1 MLRNALARRVL
12 PGTCQV
18 TCLGTSQVR
27 CLGTS
32 QVRCLGTSQVR
43 CLGTSQVRC
52 LGTSPVRCSHKTVL
66 YDFHV
71 AKEGKMV
78 EFAGYSMPVQYGK
91 VGIAPSHNEVRTH
104 CGLFDV
110 SHMLQTKVHGKD
122 RIKYIEKLI
131 VGDIEGLDENTGTL
145 SLFTNEQGGIID
157 DLICSKTD
165 QGYLYVV
172 SNAGCRDKDLAH
184 MSDHLSSFKAAG
196 GDVELEVI
204 NDHALVAVQ
213 GPRTAEILQPISEGN
228 LDDLFFMNTREL
240 HVAGIPC
247 RVTRCGY
254 TGEDGVEIS
263 VPNSKAVELCET
275 LVGLGVRLAGLGARD
290 SLRLEAGL
298 CLYGNDIDD
307 STTPI
312 EGGLAWTIGKR
323 RRETADFL
331 GAEVILKQLKEKP
344 KRRRI
349 GLTCSGPP
357 PRTHCPVL
365 DSKGN
370 KIGEVTSGCPAPSLG
385 INIAMAYVPT
395 AFAKAGT
402 QVGVEVR
409 KKTILATVTKMP
421 FVRCNYYNMKQG

>member
-1 MLRNALARRVL
+1 MLRNILSKKILRD
-12 PGTCQV
+12 
-18 TCLGTSQVR
+18 TSQVR
-27 CLGTS
+27 CL
-32 QVRCLGTSQVR
+32 V
-43 CLGTSQVRC
+43 
-52 LGTSPVRCSHKTVL
+52 TSPVTCTLHTVL
-66 YDFHV
+66 HDFHV

-91 VGIAPSHNEVRTH
+91 VGIATSHREVRTH

-110 SHMLQTKVHGKD
+110 SHMLQSKIHGKD
-122 RIKYIEKLI
+122 RIKFIEKLI
-131 VGDIEGLDENTGTL
+131 VGDIESLEANTGTL

-172 SNAGCRDKDLAH
+172 SNAGCKEKDLAH
-184 MSDHLSSFKAAG
+184 MKDHLSSFRAAG
-196 GDVELEVI
+196 GDAELEVI
-204 NDHALVAVQ
+204 DDHGLVAVQ
-213 GPRTAEILQPISEGN
+213 GPRAAQILQPISEGG
-228 LDDLFFMNTREL
+228 LDDLYFMNTREM

-263 VPNSKAVELCET
+263 VPNNKAVELCET
-275 LVGLGVRLAGLGARD
+275 LVDLGVHLAGLGARD

-307 STTPI
+307 TTTPI

-323 RRETADFL
+323 RRETKDFL
-331 GAEVILKQLKEKP
+331 GAEIILRQLKEKP

-357 PRTHCPVL
+357 PRSHCAVL
-365 DSKGN
+365 DADGN
-370 KIGEVTSGCPAPSLG
+370 KIGDVTSGCPAPSLEL
-385 INIAMAYVPT
+385 NIAMAYVP
-395 AFAKAGT
+395 AAYSKSGT
-402 QVGVEVR
+402 QD
-409 KKTILATVTKMP
+409 VTPHHCSGKEP
-421 FVRCNYYNMKQG
+421 AFLS